1 MIELLYHDG
10 ELSKKYLKKGE
21 KLARENLGAVKG
33 RIDKAFFSKGKSVS
47 QEHKPL
53 NKSVID
59 TEKMD
64 DFLKFS
70 DDDEEEEEEGK
81 SPFTRRSN
89 EPLSSSKRPSS
100 SSSHFSKRVEIHS
113 SNFDV
118 NPSSN
123 LVGSQSPE
131 RCSNQSGASNEAES
145 DEMSFETSKQTRR
158 NLMNEYDNNV
168 IPPKEISLND
178 DEVLQL
184 LAEAENNDADELTDT
199 EISQLLE
206 MKIEGE
212 ATKEAKTSSIANEK
226 ESIKP
231 KIAIESTENEDNFD
245 SLIDEINEG
254 WFSSPRANCR
264 V

>member
-1 MIELLYHDG
+1 
-10 ELSKKYLKKGE
+10 
-21 KLARENLGAVKG
+21 
-33 RIDKAFFSKGKSVS
+33 
-47 QEHKPL
+47 
-53 NKSVID
+53 
-59 TEKMD
+59 
-64 DFLKFS
+64 
-70 DDDEEEEEEGK
+70 
-81 SPFTRRSN
+81 
-89 EPLSSSKRPSS
+89 
-100 SSSHFSKRVEIHS
+100 
-113 SNFDV
+113 
-118 NPSSN
+118 
-123 LVGSQSPE
+123 
-131 RCSNQSGASNEAES
+131 
-145 DEMSFETSKQTRR
+145 
-158 NLMNEYDNNV
+158 MNEYDNNV